1 MKKIILLLLVSMS
14 AFAQKSYKFA
24 VGSNITSFAFANP
37 AGTNQPILRPSS
49 GLHVSLSSES
59 EFKVISKHL
68 FSEFG
73 ISYNQFNSVG
83 DFQNIPFSYSTDF
96 ISIGSGIGPKVNLGK
111 GIAFIAK
118 YRASVSKM
126 VNGNQFL
133 LNRYVDLSGDDQFN
147 SILTFH
153 GFSLEL
159 SKQISPQVGIFV
171 KYQYLNTLGNSLKI
185 TPSSFSIGLSLNK

>member
-1 MKKIILLLLVSMS
+1 MS
-14 AFAQKSYKFA
+14 TFAQRNYKFS
-24 VGSNITSFAFANP
+24 VGSNITNFVFSNST
-37 AGTNQPILRPSS
+37 GTNQPLLRPSS

-59 EFKVISKHL
+59 EVKKISKYL
-68 FSEFG
+68 LGEFG

-83 DFQNIPFSYSTDF
+83 DFQNIPFSYNTDF

-111 GIAFIAK
+111 GIAVIAK

-133 LNRYVDLSGDDQFN
+133 LNRYVDLSKDDQFN

-153 GFSLEL
+153 GYSLEL

-171 KYQYLNTLGNSLKI
+171 KYQYLNTLGNSFKI
-185 TPSSFSIGLSLNK
+185 IPSTISLGLSLSK